1 MPAKRKCAAPKRPPA
16 RAKQRVPA
24 DWDLRSDET
33 ESVAGSEDEKDAK
46 KRYNRR
52 LKKTETGA
60 VAPVRLQKGSVL
72 YNEVFK

>member
-1 MPAKRKCAAPKRPPA
+1 MPAKRKRPAAKRALA
-16 RAKQRVPA
+16 RAKKTRAA

-33 ESVAGSEDEKDAK
+33 ESVEDSEDEKDAK

-52 LKKTETGA
+52 LKKKETGA

-72 YNEVFK
+72 YNEVVR